1 MARRGGSLNFLA
13 SETID
18 ILPDCIDMH
27 LVVIDMRHL
36 KSASLTN
43 LESSFRII
51 LEFQYVET
59 LGSWLEFYNALL
71 CMDLEGSITISAVVV
86 HPEFAPQA
94 VERKDIGNA
103 AGVEVNRR
111 VAKIGLP
118 RGGHGATV
126 AMDLNGVLGRVN
138 VLDVHRVSK

>member
-59 LGSWLEFYNALL
+59 LGSRLEFYNTLL
-71 CMDLEGSITISAVVV
+71 CMDLEDTITIRAGIGHS
-86 HPEFAPQA
+86 EFASQA
-94 VERKDIGNA
+94 VERKDVGNSTR
-103 AGVEVNRR
+103 EL
-111 VAKIGLP
+111 KY
-118 RGGHGATV
+118 T
-126 AMDLNGVLGRVN
+126 GVLPKLASIMVDI
-138 VLDVHRVSK
+138 VLLLQWT